1 MRLPARLA
9 SLVIVG
15 VALIGAG
22 QSASATCHFSKI
34 VELPV
39 TMSGMQPLVSARI
52 NGVDTFF
59 VADSGAFFSSISAP
73 KAAELNLPL
82 KPWHGMLIS
91 GVGGDLTPSLTSV
104 KAFTLVNVPLKDVD
118 FIVAGGGWGDAA
130 GLLGQNVLSVLGL
143 ADVEYDLGD
152 GAIRLWLP
160 KDCDGHS
167 LAYWNQDQYSV
178 IPISKP
184 DETNPHTAGQ
194 VLVNG
199 VKIPVLFDTGAGM
212 SMMSLHAAARLGIT
226 PNSPGVVP
234 AGETFGIGR
243 GTVRTWIAPIASL
256 QIGDEQ
262 INNTTVRIGDMDLGE
277 ADMLLGADFFL
288 SHRVLVANSQSK
300 LYFTYNGGPVFNLS
314 GATELKTAA
323 GDAAKPSP
331 VAGVGPEP
339 TDAARPS
346 PRGGILSTP
355 SQIWIAP
362 ASLRPPRR
370 SIFASGRWRTG
381 PMASR
386 SWP

>member
-1 MRLPARLA
+1 MHLSCRLGAFVVLSLGLLGASQSALASCRLA
-9 SLVIVG
+9 
-15 VALIGAG
+15 
-22 QSASATCHFSKI
+22 KI

-39 TMSGMQPLVSARI
+39 TMSGLQPMVAAQI
-52 NGVDTFF
+52 NGVDQMFI
-59 VADSGAFFSSISAP
+59 VDSGAFFSMISRP
-73 KAAELNLPL
+73 KAAELKLSLMPL
-82 KPWHGMLIS
+82 QNMRLE
-91 GVGGDLTPSLTSV
+91 GVGGEETPSETTV
-104 KAFTLVNVPLKDVD
+104 RAFTLVKVPLKDVE
-118 FIVAGGGWGDAA
+118 FIVAGGGLGDAA
-130 GLLGQNVLSVLGL
+130 GLLGQNVLGL
-143 ADVEYDLGD
+143 ADVEYDLGG
-152 GAIRLWLP
+152 GAVRLMLP
-160 KDCDGHS
+160 KDCENAS

-262 INNTTVRIGDMDLGE
+262 INNTKVRIGDMDLGE